1 MAYPCECSLPPALH
15 TAGAAVSLCHHS
27 SGPDAR
33 QAVTQL
39 AQVLQQWPGA
49 PDAETLLNV
58 PIKRLLQRYIDQVVG
73 PDQAPLLTQPERDAI
88 TVAFLRQCALQCQ
101 LIMAGVIA
109 AIDNPAPSDSKPD
122 G

>member
-1 MAYPCECSLPPALH
+1 MEYPCECSLPPALREAG
-15 TAGAAVSLCHHS
+15 TAVTLCHHS
-27 SGPDAR
+27 TGADAQ
-33 QAVTQL
+33 QAIAQL
-39 AQVLQQWPGA
+39 AEVLRQWPGA

-58 PIKRLLQRYIDQVVG
+58 PIRRLLQRYTDQIVG
-73 PDQAPLLTQPERDAI
+73 PDQAPLITQPERDAI

-109 AIDNPAPSDSKPD
+109 HIDNPEAGQTGSD